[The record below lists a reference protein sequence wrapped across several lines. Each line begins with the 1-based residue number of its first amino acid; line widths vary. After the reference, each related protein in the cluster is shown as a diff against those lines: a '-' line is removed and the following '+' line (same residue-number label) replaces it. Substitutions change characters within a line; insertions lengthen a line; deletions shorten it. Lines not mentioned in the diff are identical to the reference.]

1 MKVMNLN
8 LEFVQVT
15 LRLTASKLAA
25 FAAEAGSGGNTL
37 FAVMDALD
45 DLDRQGALFTAAL
58 TYTDNNNTLQD
69 GFDLIDALADAG
81 YTPVQK
87 KELILELAEASGII
101 GRDDAAKVRAA
112 IRTGSA
118 KLYDAAVAVLSGEI
132 PDLPVAEP
140 GEGEPSENPTKP
152 PETN

>member
-8 LEFVQVT
+8 LEHVQVT

-25 FAAEAGSGGNTL
+25 FASETGSGGNTL
-37 FAVMDALD
+37 FAVMDTLD
-45 DLDRQGALFTAAL
+45 DLEKQGALFTAAL
-58 TYTDNNNTLQD
+58 TYKGNNNTLQD

-87 KELILELAEASGII
+87 KELILELAEASGVI
-101 GRDDAAKVRAA
+101 GRDDAAKVLAA

-132 PDLPVAEP
+132 SNLPAAEP
-140 GEGEPSENPTKP
+140 GAEEPAENPTQP
-152 PETN
+152 LETN